1 MLIFPITRVLT
12 KIIEGQATCIFF
24 SHKVLFIC
32 LILSV
37 SPSMIYSE
45 TAKVLIIDDFHP
57 IFSESLS
64 IAGIEHTYKPD
75 IDLNYESDILK
86 SFSIIALRSKMQ
98 MDQATIESLPK
109 LKCIA
114 RGGAGMDNID
124 EAYALSKDITLLNAP
139 EGNRDAV
146 AEHCIG
152 LLLAMSNN
160 ILKSSNE
167 IKSLEWNRES
177 NRGWEIG
184 DKTIGI
190 IGYGNTGSSFARKLS
205 SFGCTLIAYDKYIK
219 DVDAGL
225 VEFVGLETLLK
236 QADVISFHIPLN
248 KETKDLLNSELIHKM
263 KDQVVLINSSRGGI
277 CKTQDVWNGIESGK
291 IKSFA
296 SDVFEQENM
305 DKLTEEQKELVLKMS
320 ASNQVVLTPHIAGWS
335 NESYKKIAQVLAQK
349 IIEYTTKV
357 KNI

>member
-1 MLIFPITRVLT
+1 
-12 KIIEGQATCIFF
+12 
-24 SHKVLFIC
+24 
-32 LILSV
+32 
-37 SPSMIYSE
+37 MIYSE

-64 IAGIEHTYKPD
+64 IAGIEHTYNPD
-75 IDLNYESDILK
+75 FDLNVESELLK
-86 SFSIIALRSKMQ
+86 KYPIIALRSKMQ

-124 EAYALSKDITLLNAP
+124 EAFALSKDITLLNAP

-152 LLLAMSNN
+152 LLLTMSNN
-160 ILKSSNE
+160 IHKSANELKT
-167 IKSLEWNRES
+167 LQWNRES

-184 DKTIGI
+184 GKTIGI
-190 IGYGNTGSSFARKLS
+190 IGYGNTGSSFAHKLS
-205 SFGCTLIAYDKYIK
+205 SFGCTILAYDKYIK
-219 DVDAGL
+219 ATDAGL
-225 VEFVGLETLLK
+225 VEFVGLENLL
-236 QADVISFHIPLN
+236 QRSDVISFHIPLN
-248 KETKDLLNSELIHKM
+248 NETKNLLNRELISKM

-277 CKTQDVWNGIESGK
+277 CKTEDVWHGIESGK

-305 DKLTEEQKELVLKMS
+305 DKLNEEQKELLLKMS

-335 NESYKKIAQVLAQK
+335 TESYKKIAQVLAQK